1 MRKINVEIIRDA
13 ICEACHSL
21 LFAYPQDIEKAM
33 IDASKKEEGRAAKA
47 FELLLENSKIA
58 KDEHIPI
65 CQDTGM
71 VILFVHIGRNVI
83 IDGNIDEA
91 INEGVR
97 EGYRQ
102 EYLRQSV
109 VDDPLFNRK
118 NTKDNTP
125 AIIHYDFIDGDQIII
140 EMMAK
145 GFGSENTSKLA
156 MLKPAQGVEGV
167 KEFVLDTVNQAG
179 PNACPPMIV
188 GIGIGGSFELAP
200 MLAKK
205 ALLRDLS
212 SSNPNADYKKLEN
225 ELLDLI
231 NELNIGPLGLKGK
244 TTALKVLIEYFP
256 THIAALPVAVNI
268 CCHVSRHKKVVI

>member
-1 MRKINVEIIRDA
+1 MRNINVDIIRDA
-13 ICEACHSL
+13 ICEACNSL
-21 LFAYPQDIEKAM
+21 LFVYPKDIEKAM
-33 IDASKKEEGRAAKA
+33 LEASKKEEGRASKA

-58 KDEHIPI
+58 KEEHIPI

-97 EGYRQ
+97 EGYRL

-109 VDDPLFNRK
+109 VDDPLFNRN

-167 KEFVLDTVNQAG
+167 KEFVLDTVKQAG

-212 SSNPNADYKKLEN
+212 SSNPNADYKKLED

-244 TTALKVLIEYFP
+244 TTALKVMIEYFP